1 MAGDD
6 DNIIRFPPIEQFDNL
21 DDLDAELEKL
31 HAGRRQLGHHTLAG
45 RTPVKVETLKAWVEE
60 VARRDR
66 IAAETGVDPWRVDE
80 TEIGAVRISTVFL
93 GLDHNYL
100 GRGPPILFETTIF
113 GGRLDHSRN
122 RCATWGEAQAMHAE
136 AVRLVRAG
144 HLHVVK

>member
-1 MAGDD
+1 MIDD
-6 DNIIRFPPIEQFDNL
+6 DNIVRFPQIARL

-31 HAGRRQLGHHTLAG
+31 DAGRRQLGHYTLAG
-45 RTPVKVETLKAWVEE
+45 RTPVKVETLKAWVDE
-60 VARRDR
+60 VARRGR
-66 IAAETGVDPWRVDE
+66 IAAETGVDPWRVDL
-80 TEIGAVRISTVFL
+80 TEIGKVEISTVFL

-100 GRGPPILFETTIF
+100 RRGPPILFETTIF

-122 RCATWGEAQAMHAE
+122 RCATWDEAKAMHAE